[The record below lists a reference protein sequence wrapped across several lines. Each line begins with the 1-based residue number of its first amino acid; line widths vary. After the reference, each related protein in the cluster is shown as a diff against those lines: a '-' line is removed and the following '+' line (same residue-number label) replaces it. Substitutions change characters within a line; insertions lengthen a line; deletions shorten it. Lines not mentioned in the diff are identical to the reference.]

1 MAISLTE
8 EQVGAVRERILRTT
22 ERQIAT
28 RGIDGTSLRSIAT
41 EMGWTAASLYRYF
54 ASKGELLAAAR
65 AAHSRF
71 SDRIEAAYAS
81 ADDPWQRSR
90 AIGDAYVAF
99 AFTEPAAYQLIFAY
113 NQPDSERTDDLRRA
127 EAFADDDDRLCAR
140 HGDRRT
146 AGRRS
151 RRDRAV
157 LLGGAARADR
167 ASHGEQAGRR
177 AGLRTDAARSG
188 APHHARRPPL
198 YPGSRT
204 GSPSAR
210 ATTSSTRDSSAG
222 TCPSSISMAS
232 PWTRLHAQIERT
244 SAARLSGAAPA
255 ACAAL
260 ARRNAIASVPSI

>member
-1 MAISLTE
+1 MAVSLTE

-65 AAHSRF
+65 AAAHDRF

-81 ADDPWQRSR
+81 TSDLWQRSR

-127 EAFADDDDRLCAR
+127 EA
-140 HGDRRT
+140 
-146 AGRRS
+146 RS
-151 RRDRAV
+151 RTTMTGYVRDMVAEGLLEGDPDAIAQSYWAALHGLIV
-157 LLGGAARADR
+157 LHMANKLG
-167 ASHGEQAGRR
+167 
-177 AGLRTDAARSG
+177 DA
-188 APHHARRPPL
+188 
-198 YPGSRT
+198 PGF
-204 GSPSAR
+204 
-210 ATTSSTRDSSAG
+210 
-222 TCPSSISMAS
+222 
-232 PWTRLHAQIERT
+232 ERMRHE
-244 SAARLSGAAPA
+244 AARLITRGARPF
-255 ACAAL
+255 
-260 ARRNAIASVPSI
+260 ASRQPDG